1 MVTQNQYSSRVH
13 SSFYLGPSCPNHS
26 LSALLPECL
35 NLFEDVSAMRKRR
48 NREREGDMMGKKGRR
63 RKTGGETAV
72 LKSESSL
79 TFLLPQI
86 ATSLTEVAL
95 CHLPGLTRV
104 LLPDGSLTS
113 TGWVLIFLWG

>member
-63 RKTGGETAV
+63 RKIGGETAI

-95 CHLPGLTRV
+95 RHLPGLTRV

-113 TGWVLIFLWG
+113 TEWVLILWG